1 MPEKLNIDDLVFAK
15 VRAKYLE
22 PPGRV
27 ADRLIEAAA
36 DPHCLDGV
44 TRTDTLI
51 FAADVLIRAGELQAA
66 ISLLQRML
74 DDGTP
79 DPYGSGGQMLARALI
94 GAGRLE
100 EAEVLI
106 RARSAVLP
114 NPALAFWI
122 AIPDLAEA
130 GYYEQALRFTD
141 AIEEIQPSGNQDYTV
156 DLRKARGK
164 IQAMAVTGEL
174 AAAGQATGPPPESTR
189 YALWWPQAQYVRLC
203 RQLPEVTSV
212 IGSPWRQHI
221 AGVEAGLRDRARLDE
236 RDLRIVPADFDS
248 FVAFLVAADV
258 DPRTEAA
265 MDRFAQPGRE
275 TLDWLA
281 PTWTPTP
288 ADWAAW
294 PPQPKDRCWCSSGRR
309 YKKCCGALAR

>member
-1 MPEKLNIDDLVFAK
+1 MPEILNIDDLVFAK

-22 PPGRV
+22 PPGRA

-36 DPHCLDGV
+36 DPHRLDGV
-44 TRTDTLI
+44 TRARTLI

-79 DPYGSGGQMLARALI
+79 DRYGDGGQMLARALI
-94 GAGRLE
+94 RAGRPE

-114 NPALAFWI
+114 NQAVAFWI

-141 AIEEIQPSGNQDYTV
+141 AIEDIHPSGYYTA

-164 IQAMAVTGEL
+164 IQAMAATGGL
-174 AAAGQATGPPPESTR
+174 AAAGQATGPTPGSTR
-189 YALWWPQAQYVRLC
+189 YALWWPLAEYARLC
-203 RQLPEVTSV
+203 RQVPEVTSA

-221 AGVEAGLRDRARLDE
+221 AGVEADLRDRTRLGE
-236 RDLRIVPADFDS
+236 RDLRLVPADFDE

-265 MDRFAQPGRE
+265 MDRFAQPGSQ
-275 TLDWLA
+275 TLDWFA
-281 PTWTPTP
+281 PTWARTP
-288 ADWAAW
+288 ADTAAW

-309 YKKCCGALAR
+309 YKNCCGALTR